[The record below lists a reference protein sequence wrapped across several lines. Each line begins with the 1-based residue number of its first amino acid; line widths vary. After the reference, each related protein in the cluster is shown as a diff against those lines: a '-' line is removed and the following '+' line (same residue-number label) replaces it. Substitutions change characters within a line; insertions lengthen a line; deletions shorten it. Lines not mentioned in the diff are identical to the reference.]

1 MAGGYAACPAAN
13 QCASPVR
20 PVPIS
25 MTRLESRKS
34 SRGEPAVTIPASR
47 HKITYIATDQ
57 LLIASTR
64 GCGQFS
70 CKCVESLIEFDE
82 ISRKDV
88 QQGPAVFF
96 RHSLL
101 QNEAVMDLLGS
112 VCELGVIPLDT
123 GIDDFVS
130 GDEHGLHFLPKQVLQ
145 LGS

>member
-1 MAGGYAACPAAN
+1 MAGGYAAYPAAN

-82 ISRKDV
+82 ISRNDV

-96 RHSLL
+96 RQSLL

-112 VCELGVIPLDT
+112 VCELGEPPRYW
-123 GIDDFVS
+123 
-130 GDEHGLHFLPKQVLQ
+130 H
-145 LGS
+145 

>member
-1 MAGGYAACPAAN
+1 
-13 QCASPVR
+13 
-20 PVPIS
+20 

-34 SRGEPAVTIPASR
+34 SRGEPAVTIPASL

-82 ISRKDV
+82 IGRKDV

-101 QNEAVMDLLGS
+101 QNEAVMDLLAS
-112 VCELGVIPLDT
+112 LSALGVTPLAP
-123 GIDDFVS
+123 G
-130 GDEHGLHFLPKQVLQ
+130 
-145 LGS
+145 